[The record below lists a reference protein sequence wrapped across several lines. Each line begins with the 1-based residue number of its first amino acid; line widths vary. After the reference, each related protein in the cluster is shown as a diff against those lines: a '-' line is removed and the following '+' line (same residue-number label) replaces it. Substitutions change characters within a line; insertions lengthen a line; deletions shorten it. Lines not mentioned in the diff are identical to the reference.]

1 VIKFKLVSLALLSLV
16 LLLCACSDQAN
27 SSEGGSSGAI
37 AQGRSRSDLQMEKLE
52 IDLGTVFQRLS
63 YNLEFPFVVS
73 GPDSIL
79 ISEIDTSCGCTKA
92 TVRADWDSAFDGESW
107 PLERAIP
114 AGAKGT
120 VVAVFDGSLYTEEK
134 ASTITI
140 RGNFLSNKI
149 TLGVTAFIEP
159 IFTVSPS
166 VVSFAQLQLTSLMQQ
181 EVGVDVRVTAMKS
194 FEIVRWV
201 KVTPGVRVEEIGKP
215 ETLEDER
222 MVRNFRIF
230 ATADLPEGALHSA
243 LIAETS
249 LGENLEIIVTGEAL
263 GPIRYVPQTLK
274 LSFGVLDQGPS
285 RTRPVKLE
293 STGLVIPEPQFEVLG
308 AAAAVMTPAL
318 EVKEAG
324 KSYVIRVTLAEGAA
338 TGRYDGILRISFS
351 SESGIPPKEIVLFA
365 LVR

>member
-1 VIKFKLVSLALLSLV
+1 
-16 LLLCACSDQAN
+16 
-27 SSEGGSSGAI
+27 
-37 AQGRSRSDLQMEKLE
+37 
-52 IDLGTVFQRLS
+52 
-63 YNLEFPFVVS
+63 
-73 GPDSIL
+73 
-79 ISEIDTSCGCTKA
+79 
-92 TVRADWDSAFDGESW
+92 
-107 PLERAIP
+107 
-114 AGAKGT
+114 
-120 VVAVFDGSLYTEEK
+120 
-134 ASTITI
+134 
-140 RGNFLSNKI
+140 
-149 TLGVTAFIEP
+149 
-159 IFTVSPS
+159 
-166 VVSFAQLQLTSLMQQ
+166 MQQ